1 MKPIKPVFGKQAKK
15 ENTPSQP
22 TTTATTATKTKSA
35 PKIKKEPKKP
45 QKKITKN
52 GPSPVNRNKS
62 QVKERSFDGYEDDIE
77 DLDIFKVHGFSMKDL
92 GVNNSTIGKFNL
104 SPRRESG
111 RPDLFELEIDQHL
124 DLVETEEIQ
133 DVLNEDDLVDMP
145 DEKETKKSV
154 KEPKKA
160 QIAEP
165 KKPCFGTASQT
176 KKTKTKRTQRK
187 TTKTDADVKQE
198 YDPDAPIDGQKVRKR
213 QSKPRT
219 KRPDTYKERI
229 KMAIRNW

>member
-15 ENTPSQP
+15 ENTPASQP

-92 GVNNSTIGKFNL
+92 GVNNSTI
-104 SPRRESG
+104 
-111 RPDLFELEIDQHL
+111 

-133 DVLNEDDLVDMP
+133 DVLNEDDLVDLP
-145 DEKETKKSV
+145 EEKETKK
-154 KEPKKA
+154 EC
-160 QIAEP
+160 QR
-165 KKPCFGTASQT
+165 T
-176 KKTKTKRTQRK
+176 KKTS
-187 TTKTDADVKQE
+187 DC
-198 YDPDAPIDGQKVRKR
+198 
-213 QSKPRT
+213 RT
-219 KRPDTYKERI
+219 KKTMFWQYKPDEKDEN
-229 KMAIRNW
+229 KKDAEENNEN

>member
-15 ENTPSQP
+15 EDTPNQTP
-22 TTTATTATKTKSA
+22 TTTTTTVKKTKSA

-45 QKKITKN
+45 PKKLTKKV
-52 GPSPVNRNKS
+52 PSPANRNKS

-92 GVNNSTIGKFNL
+92 GVNNSTIGKYHL
-104 SPRRESG
+104 STRHESG
-111 RPDLFELEIDQHL
+111 RPDSLELEINENL

-133 DVLNEDDLVDMP
+133 DVLNEDDLVDLP
-145 DEKETKKSV
+145 EEKESKKSA
-154 KEPKKA
+154 KEPKKPP
-160 QIAEP
+160 IAEP
-165 KKPCFGTASQT
+165 KKPIFGNQT
-176 KKTKTKRTQRK
+176 KKPKTKRTQRK
-187 TTKTDADVKQE
+187 TGKTEADVKQE
-198 YDPDAPIDGQKVRKR
+198 YDPDAPIDGQKMRKR